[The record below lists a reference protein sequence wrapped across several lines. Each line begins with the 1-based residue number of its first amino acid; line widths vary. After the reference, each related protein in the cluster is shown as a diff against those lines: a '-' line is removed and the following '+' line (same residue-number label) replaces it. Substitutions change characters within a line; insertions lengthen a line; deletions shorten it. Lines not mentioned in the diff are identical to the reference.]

1 MEGQHGQLR
10 VTNNDGVSVV
20 EFEDRKIIEEIS
32 IAQIGE
38 SLSDVVHAEPHV
50 KLVLSFRNVEHLSSA
65 ALGMLINLRTQV
77 EKAGG
82 KLKLSNIRP
91 QIYEVFKITQLHRL
105 FDIHE
110 TAAQAI
116 HQFST
121 EE

>member
-1 MEGQHGQLR
+1 MEGQQGQLR
-10 VTNNDGVSVV
+10 VTRNDGVSVV

-38 SLSDVVHAEPHV
+38 SLSDVVHAEPNV

>member
-1 MEGQHGQLR
+1 MEGQQGQLR

-20 EFEDRKIIEEIS
+20 EFEDRKIIEELS

-38 SLSDVVHAEPHV
+38 SLSDVVHAHPNV

-105 FDIHE
+105 FNIHE